1 MTTARDFLD
10 IVPVL
15 DALAVQAGDLPAS
28 YLACPDAKE
37 VRFVVESRDEAIA
50 WGKFLGTYDETPTG
64 GGKLIYEARGMV
76 AGHEVSAFHI
86 GEPS

>member
-1 MTTARDFLD
+1 MITARDYLD

-28 YLACPDAKE
+28 YLTCHRAGD
-37 VRFVVESRDEAIA
+37 VQFIVHSRDEVIA
-50 WGKFLGTYDETPTG
+50 WGKFLGHYEERALGDG
-64 GGKLIYEARGMV
+64 RLIHDARGAV
-76 AGHEVSAFHI
+76 AGHRVTVTHI

>member
-15 DALAVQAGDLPAS
+15 DALAVQAGNLPAT
-28 YLACPDAKE
+28 YLSCLGGGNLH
-37 VRFVVESRDEAIA
+37 FVVESRDDAIA
-50 WGKFLGTYDETPTG
+50 WGKFLGF
-64 GGKLIYEARGMV
+64 YEERPMGDGRLVHEGRGMV